1 MAVGHTQFVII
12 LLLLAYIATAGANP
26 VKGATAR
33 AAPAALT
40 LSQLTRGSARYDAF
54 FPLLTR
60 LEAQQMHVELLA
72 GNAPPPDLH
81 DAIAKCLVIVDTG
94 CGRSV
99 GNHPAQFEAGS
110 IVKAEATA
118 SGAHGAFTTKLK
130 GPWRMP
136 MQTVSHGIR
145 ACCEHDAVLHEQC
158 PYALWS
164 PGRASIERGVSLS
177 MPSWGKDGFVEFPNG
192 IRVGFFNHYVLVLR
206 PLGYKA
212 SPRHAPTFHGAADD
226 AVINSPPDAPTAP
239 AAPTNTLI
247 HGKALPRAA
256 VTTKLLHR
264 MSGHLPRR
272 DLIHLPD
279 AWCDAPPSWTT
290 DVLKETKEETC
301 EACV

>member
-1 MAVGHTQFVII
+1 VVALALAAGAALVAYSQAHSDHSQRLAVVTGALAVLGCGQLHCEGVDGVIDGLRWALNQGFGGLVAAARWTFNMAVGHTQFVVI
-12 LLLLAYIATAGANP
+12 LLLLAYIATAGASP

-40 LSQLTRGSARYDAF
+40 LSQLTCGSARYDAF

-94 CGRSV
+94 CGRSMA
-99 GNHPAQFEAGS
+99 NHHAQFEAGS

-130 GPWRMP
+130 GTWRMP

-145 ACCEHDAVLHEQC
+145 ACCEHDTVLHEQC

-164 PGRASIERGVSLS
+164 A
-177 MPSWGKDGFVEFPNG
+177 
-192 IRVGFFNHYVLVLR
+192 
-206 PLGYKA
+206 
-212 SPRHAPTFHGAADD
+212 
-226 AVINSPPDAPTAP
+226 
-239 AAPTNTLI
+239 
-247 HGKALPRAA
+247 
-256 VTTKLLHR
+256 
-264 MSGHLPRR
+264 
-272 DLIHLPD
+272 
-279 AWCDAPPSWTT
+279 
-290 DVLKETKEETC
+290 
-301 EACV
+301 